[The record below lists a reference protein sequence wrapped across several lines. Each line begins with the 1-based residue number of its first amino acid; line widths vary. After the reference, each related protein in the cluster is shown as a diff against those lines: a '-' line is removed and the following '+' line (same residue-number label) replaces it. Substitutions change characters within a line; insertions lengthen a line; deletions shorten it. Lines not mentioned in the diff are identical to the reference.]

1 MFKSIQATALAAAL
15 LAAPVA
21 LAQGPG
27 NDRDADAPMDSEM
40 MPGMTD
46 QEGMAGMMDQ
56 EGMTGMMPMMQ
67 QMGEMM
73 QTCNTMMQAMIDRPE
88 TPGTEPG
95 TPDVNG
101 EDG

>member
-1 MFKSIQATALAAAL
+1 MFKPIQATALVAAL

-40 MPGMTD
+40 MPGMPD

-56 EGMTGMMPMMQ
+56 DMTGMMPMMQ

-73 QTCNTMMQAMIDRPE
+73 ETCNTMMQAMIDHSE
-88 TPGTEPG
+88 TPATEPSA
-95 TPDVNG
+95 PDANG
-101 EDG
+101 EEG